1 MLTVLRQRDLGLL
14 FGGQLISQIGDYV
27 LFVALPFWIYQLTGS
42 ATATAMVFAALTL
55 PQLVLSPIAG
65 VFVDRWDRRTTMIVA
80 DVIRAGIM
88 LAYFTVRTS
97 DQTWVIY
104 ALAFAES
111 SVSRFFQP
119 SVTAAV
125 PMIAP
130 RDRLPQANAA
140 LGVSYAIAQLG
151 GPALGGILVAVSG
164 PHGAALFDSFSYL
177 VSAAA
182 ISLMSIPRVDR
193 DPSAEKGTTRALVAV
208 GRQLVEGLQVV
219 VERPVLRSVF
229 SSVGIFMLSQGIIN
243 VLLVVMVT
251 RVWHGGSNELGLL
264 ISAQGIGALVG
275 SAVIGSLSTRV
286 SSRMLTVTGGTGIG
300 LILMAMVN
308 QPSVYVAMA
317 LLAVGGILVVGV
329 DVGWT
334 TLMQL
339 GSDDGNRGRVAA
351 LLQTVTAT
359 SMMLSIGITSAVA
372 DRVGVVTMLDAA
384 AVAMIVGGIMVLWG
398 PEAIGM
404 DISEPIG
411 QAPQ

>member
-1 MLTVLRQRDLGLL
+1 
-14 FGGQLISQIGDYV
+14 
-27 LFVALPFWIYQLTGS
+27 
-42 ATATAMVFAALTL
+42 
-55 PQLVLSPIAG
+55 
-65 VFVDRWDRRTTMIVA
+65 
-80 DVIRAGIM
+80 
-88 LAYFTVRTS
+88 
-97 DQTWVIY
+97 
-104 ALAFAES
+104 
-111 SVSRFFQP
+111 
-119 SVTAAV
+119 
-125 PMIAP
+125 
-130 RDRLPQANAA
+130 
-140 LGVSYAIAQLG
+140 
-151 GPALGGILVAVSG
+151 
-164 PHGAALFDSFSYL
+164 
-177 VSAAA
+177 
-182 ISLMSIPRVDR
+182 
-193 DPSAEKGTTRALVAV
+193 
-208 GRQLVEGLQVV
+208 
-219 VERPVLRSVF
+219 
-229 SSVGIFMLSQGIIN
+229 MLSQGIIN

-251 RVWHGGSNELGLL
+251 RVWDGGSNELGLL

-411 QAPQ
+411 QASQ